1 MSVSRISLTIDGA
14 IGQLRIVRPEK
25 LNALD
30 VAMVDD
36 LATRCREIEH
46 HDDIRIVVLSGEGK
60 AFSAGGDIEAW
71 SSESPERFGRHWIRD
86 GHAAFDALARLRQPV
101 IAVLDG
107 HALGGGLELAA
118 CADIRIAE
126 EHVKIGQPESG
137 LGIVPGWS
145 GTQRAVRRFGAQT
158 VRRMALFGEV
168 LAAEEALKLGIIDKL
183 VPSGAGPVAAL
194 ELAQAVMVAAQ
205 VEIDLE
211 AAVVLGDLHDLAAEL
226 LDFLDNRRIGS
237 PILLGR
243 SRPDQRE
250 GDPNRHGDAP
260 HGNLPFL
267 NPGWEP

>member
-183 VPSGAGPVAAL
+183 VPSGAGPAAAL
-194 ELAQAVMVAAQ
+194 ELAKA
-205 VEIDLE
+205 
-211 AAVVLGDLHDLAAEL
+211 VLGRGSRATELVKMTINAAEGEERERVIEAFSGALAAGTDEL
-226 LDFLDNRRIGS
+226 AEGLAAF
-237 PILLGR
+237 
-243 SRPDQRE
+243 RE
-250 GDPNRHGDAP
+250 GRKPDFGKGEA
-260 HGNLPFL
+260 
-267 NPGWEP
+267 

>member
-1 MSVSRISLTIDGA
+1 MSASRISLTIDGA
-14 IGQLRIVRPEK
+14 IGQLRITRPEK

-36 LATRCREIEH
+36 LATWCREIEQ
-46 HDDIRIVVLSGEGK
+46 HDDIRVVVLSGEGK

-71 SSESPERFGRHWIRD
+71 SAESPERFGRHWIRD

-168 LAAEEALKLGIIDKL
+168 LAAEDALKLGIIDKL
-183 VPSGAGPVAAL
+183 VPSGAGPAAAL
-194 ELAQAVMVAAQ
+194 ELALAVLGRGSRATELVKMTINAA
-205 VEIDLE
+205 EGEERERILE
-211 AAVVLGDLHDLAAEL
+211 AFSGALAAGTDEL
-226 LDFLDNRRIGS
+226 AEGLAAF
-237 PILLGR
+237 
-243 SRPDQRE
+243 RE
-250 GDPNRHGDAP
+250 GRKPDFGKGEA
-260 HGNLPFL
+260 
-267 NPGWEP
+267 

>member
-1 MSVSRISLTIDGA
+1 MSASRISLTIDGA
-14 IGQLRIVRPEK
+14 IGQLRIVRPKK

-30 VAMVDD
+30 TAMVDD
-36 LATRCREIEH
+36 LAARCREIEH
-46 HDDIRIVVLSGEGK
+46 HDDIRVVVLSGEGK

-71 SSESPERFGRHWIRD
+71 SAESPERFGRHWIRD

-145 GTQRAVRRFGAQT
+145 GTQRAVRRFGAQA

-194 ELAQAVMVAAQ
+194 ELAQAVLGRGSRATELVKMTINAAEGEERER
-205 VEIDLE
+205 VLE
-211 AAVVLGDLHDLAAEL
+211 AFAGALAAGTDEL
-226 LDFLDNRRIGS
+226 AEGLAAF
-237 PILLGR
+237 
-243 SRPDQRE
+243 RE
-250 GDPNRHGDAP
+250 GRKPDFGKGDT
-260 HGNLPFL
+260 
-267 NPGWEP
+267 